1 MSKCRK
7 SVSDDVLP
15 DPSPIE
21 ITDSQECIP
30 SNHDE
35 VFKPFDNS
43 EDDPLPQEDGSDTA
57 SDPITSDCEEDT
69 SEHRL
74 EFVMKMP
81 DCVVDPES
89 REKVIRYFQQE
100 QGGTNCWG
108 EVKAFLETAECT
120 MDENGNPHFSN
131 QLNTLN
137 NLTLQETIGELD
149 WAWRNSLFTVFLQ
162 SGMVSLNVK
171 KDN

>member
-1 MSKCRK
+1 
-7 SVSDDVLP
+7 
-15 DPSPIE
+15 
-21 ITDSQECIP
+21 
-30 SNHDE
+30 
-35 VFKPFDNS
+35 
-43 EDDPLPQEDGSDTA
+43 
-57 SDPITSDCEEDT
+57 
-69 SEHRL
+69 
-74 EFVMKMP
+74 MP

-108 EVKAFLETAECT
+108 GVKAFLETAECT
-120 MDENGNPHFSN
+120 VDENGNPHFSN

>member
-1 MSKCRK
+1 MSKRRK

-30 SNHDE
+30 CNHDE

-100 QGGTNCWG
+100 QGGTNC
-108 EVKAFLETAECT
+108 VCT
-120 MDENGNPHFSN
+120 RFRSLDGMMPGTGLREICNRCLGQS
-131 QLNTLN
+131 
-137 NLTLQETIGELD
+137 TLQLI
-149 WAWRNSLFTVFLQ
+149 
-162 SGMVSLNVK
+162 
-171 KDN
+171 